1 MEPNISAYL
10 QGKIKQAQQLELQL
24 EQVASQKYQMEL
36 RVKEIEKTLKELEDV
51 GETSPIYRSVGG
63 ILYKVENK
71 SKLVSDLQEQKEL
84 AEIRIKS
91 MEKQQKNIEDKY
103 KEIEESIR
111 KSYGE
116 QGKSTQS

>member
-116 QGKSTQS
+116 QGNKVG